1 MSTAGRS
8 ERETPRAAIGFDAS
22 TGALHLGAMV
32 VSADIAIDGLPPG
45 FETGAAQ
52 TIEVAGRRVSCRFA
66 ETDWRDDAPGESGRR
81 VHLRLRFEDGVWVSA
96 FCVLRGAGA
105 AAHRHWLRRK
115 FGAAEGA
122 VAGCRWGVAED
133 RSGDC
138 HAFVHNR
145 NWR

>member
-1 MSTAGRS
+1 MSAAGGS
-8 ERETPRAAIGFDAS
+8 ERETPRAAIGFDAG
-22 TGALHLGAMV
+22 TGALHLGATV
-32 VSADIAIDGLPPG
+32 LSADIAIDALPPG
-45 FETGAAQ
+45 FETRAAQ
-52 TIEVAGRRVSCRFA
+52 TVEVAGRRVSCRFA
-66 ETDWRDDAPGESGRR
+66 ETDWRDDAPGENGRR

-115 FGAAEGA
+115 FGAAEGVA
-122 VAGCRWGVAED
+122 AGCRWGVAED

-145 NWR
+145 HWR